1 MDYTT
6 FRPAVRGDLPRLLEL
21 YGNAIERM
29 RLQGIDQW
37 DEVYPHEDDL
47 RRDIRRHELYVLE
60 QDAPGQAT
68 ELLAAVVLNEE
79 QEPQYRYVDWEYPAG
94 KVGVIHRLC
103 VSARQQG
110 RGCGRNL
117 VRLSE
122 QHLRQMDCVSV
133 RLDAFP
139 KNPPAMRLYPSLGYR
154 FRGRILLRK
163 GVFHCFEKRLTPQ
176 TEKTE

>member
-21 YGNAIERM
+21 YGSAIELM

-37 DEVYPHEDDL
+37 DEVYPHENDL
-47 RRDIRRHELYVLE
+47 RRDICRHELYVLE
-60 QDAPGQAT
+60 QNT
-68 ELLAAVVLNEE
+68 ELLAAVALNEE
-79 QEPQYRYVDWEYPAG
+79 QDPKYRYVNWAYPAG

-103 VSARQQG
+103 VSAGQQG

-122 QHLRQMDCVSV
+122 QHFCQMDCVSV

-139 KNPPAMRLYPSLGYR
+139 KNPPAMRLYPSLGYC

-176 TEKTE
+176 SEKTE